1 MTDYGYLFSTA
12 LYEKLKEKIYAGV
25 FVKSTDN
32 DELEVVIARKS
43 EGLTFKTVINDLS
56 DKLLHGYS
64 TEYAAYEILEK
75 YRKYIIN
82 RYFV

>member
-12 LYEKLKEKIYAGV
+12 LHEKLKEKIYAGV
-25 FVKSTDN
+25 FVKSTD
-32 DELEVVIARKS
+32 DDKLEVVIARKS
-43 EGLTFKTVINDLS
+43 EGLTFKTIVDNLS

-64 TEYAAYEILEK
+64 TEYAAYEIIEK
-75 YRKYIIN
+75 YRKFITN